1 MDGYMEQDNI
11 VELVDDE
18 GNTVEFEHIM
28 TVEHAGKEFVLLVPV
43 TEMEDV
49 EDDEMIVLQ
58 IATDDEGNDV
68 YVGVEDEELLEQ
80 VFNKYLEIVENEDEE

>member
-1 MDGYMEQDNI
+1 
-11 VELVDDE
+11 
-18 GNTVEFEHIM
+18 M